1 TISRKQGS
9 GASCVQCD
17 PEQCRKLFV
26 RMARMGGM
34 LSTRVR
40 TGLPEAL
47 NAAYDEAS
55 YVPALG
61 EHFAP
66 PPPPDAVAAR
76 AVITEWEVGG
86 TGSMQHDIT
95 VHPDGRI
102 YSADTTQDKLYR
114 LDPRT
119 GERRTF
125 DIPRG
130 DSPLGG
136 VFTVM
141 QPIPANAD
149 AHVAPHSLQVAP
161 DGSIWITLCLGNKIA
176 RFDPRTE
183 QFEIFLQEDGLYPHT
198 LRFDARGRAWY
209 TLAVSNQVAMIDPRS
224 GEPRT
229 YRLPARTWGETV
241 AVRSGP
247 CRTWDLPTEPRG
259 TETPYALNVERRTD
273 TVWICGTQSDTL
285 IRFEPASE
293 RFTVYPLP
301 TRVTYTREI
310 EFGPGGAVWTSNSN
324 LPAWQ

>member
-1 TISRKQGS
+1 WRKTF
-9 GASCVQCD
+9 A
-17 PEQCRKLFV
+17 L
-26 RMARMGGM
+26 MARMGGI

-119 GERRTF
+119 GERHTF

-130 DSPLGG
+130 DTPLGG
-136 VFTVM
+136 VSTRM
-141 QPIPANAD
+141 PPIPTNAD
-149 AHVAPHSLQVAP
+149 SHGA
-161 DGSIWITLCLGNKIA
+161 
-176 RFDPRTE
+176 
-183 QFEIFLQEDGLYPHT
+183 
-198 LRFDARGRAWY
+198 
-209 TLAVSNQVAMIDPRS
+209 PRS
-224 GEPRT
+224 C
-229 YRLPARTWGETV
+229 
-241 AVRSGP
+241 RS
-247 CRTWDLPTEPRG
+247 PT
-259 TETPYALNVERRTD
+259 
-273 TVWICGTQSDTL
+273 
-285 IRFEPASE
+285 ASTS
-293 RFTVYPLP
+293 RP
-301 TRVTYTREI
+301 TAPS
-310 EFGPGGAVWTSNSN
+310 GSAS
-324 LPAWQ
+324 